1 MKNMQMTK
9 ERVSKVTLPENPVTY
24 DEWVKMYGFGNSY
37 IQPTKF
43 FQGHELNMK
52 KFIREETGVKLS
64 WQNILITPIEFI
76 LKTRLNAW

>member
-1 MKNMQMTK
+1 MTK

-24 DEWVKMYGFGNSY
+24 DEWVKMYGFGKSY

-43 FQGHELNMK
+43 FQGNELNMK